1 MSSWQTKASCHVSI
15 FFCLSHAG
23 SEGCVPPGHCWGTVW
38 HQLPARTHTARS
50 KVLPGGLRFLPCR
63 NLMIPGAV
71 QCICHTDHNA
81 PAQTEVRKDS
91 YLTPSKISA
100 AELPVPEVTV
110 AGQAHPAQAEDSHSC
125 SRRQGQRISCP
136 VKARSLCD
144 TTRKRM
150 KGSFQEAGE
159 EGSSGELPWPWC
171 RQPVLGGLRHTQIL
185 IPQGRAVSAH
195 LRPVNPHRGCL
206 LQSDKCVPSLTP
218 STPAHLAF
226 EPEGQAPGQHNH
238 EIVLQ
243 QKVSC

>member
-1 MSSWQTKASCHVSI
+1 MPLSLTVSLSQFYSCGSSREGPVSSWQTKASCHVSI
-15 FFCLSHAG
+15 FFCLSHPG

-81 PAQTEVRKDS
+81 PAQTEVRRDS

-100 AELPVPEVTV
+100 AELPIPEVTV

-144 TTRKRM
+144 RTRKRM
-150 KGSFQEAGE
+150 RG
-159 EGSSGELPWPWC
+159 
-171 RQPVLGGLRHTQIL
+171 L
-185 IPQGRAVSAH
+185 IPGGWGGRQLWGTAMALVQTGSPWRIETHPDPDPTRQGCQCTPEASE
-195 LRPVNPHRGCL
+195 PPQGL
-206 LQSDKCVPSLTP
+206 L
-218 STPAHLAF
+218 AA
-226 EPEGQAPGQHNH
+226 E
-238 EIVLQ
+238 
-243 QKVSC
+243 